1 MVIGT
6 GYTDSCKSNYH
17 TIIATTAPDF
27 NEVPVLSNMFI
38 NNFANIHCI
47 SGLED
52 LYIGLPRCELYRTA
66 RFELVNVYA
75 YVYKIL
81 FTPSMWD
88 RLWIFLRYPNG
99 IANKGTKVLKEAV
112 SRF

>member
-1 MVIGT
+1 MAL
-6 GYTDSCKSNYH
+6 N
-17 TIIATTAPDF
+17 TI
-27 NEVPVLSNMFI
+27 NLNL
-38 NNFANIHCI
+38 HYI

-112 SRF
+112 SRFKKSICFVGLNMLDWMN